1 MPINN
6 DSVDLSSPF
15 HSEILVVGIGGVLSK
30 DDAFGPTVIK
40 SLELYLKKG
49 SINKED
55 ITPEFEDI
63 FTEDLISSLNN
74 YFDGKDITIPENVQL
89 IDGGT
94 SSTFHIF
101 SLPDE
106 YWKKVI
112 VVDVVG
118 FNAEPGTIKLF
129 DIFEIPEV
137 KYLDAH
143 VGPTNTLRDLA
154 EKQCEVVVIGC
165 RPKEIPEN
173 EILCGLTEPVEKA
186 IPEAI
191 DYILNEIG
199 VL

>member
-1 MPINN
+1 MPIENN
-6 DSVDLSSPF
+6 SVNLNSPF

-40 SLELYLKKG
+40 SLELYLNKG

-63 FTEDLISSLNN
+63 FTEDLINSLND
-74 YFDGKDITIPENVQL
+74 YFEGKVITIPENVQL

-112 VVDVVG
+112 VVDVVE
-118 FNAEPGTIKLF
+118 FDAEPGTISLF
-129 DIFEIPEV
+129 DIFDIPEV
-137 KYLDAH
+137 KYIDAH

-154 EKQCEVVVIGC
+154 ANQCDVSVIGC

-186 IPEAI
+186 IPKAI
-191 DYILNEIG
+191 DYILKEIG